1 MNLIDLKKN
10 PELIPVIEWWEKDGK
25 QTVICVLVAVA
36 AVAGWYGWKH
46 HRASERAA
54 ASAAIAE
61 ANAPADLEDAVA
73 KFSGT
78 AAEPALEIKLAKS
91 YYDDG
96 RYDEALARYEEMS
109 GKVPPEFADIP
120 VVGKAMCL
128 EALKKF
134 PEALEAFDG
143 FADQL
148 PQPVRSGKRKADHRH
163 AARSDQFTEACHKQP
178 DSVPAVPFGVENT
191 LGRTGGARGGVGE
204 HPLNLRLR
212 PEQQAGCMLC
222 QILFRSKGEIFELRE
237 AVQPFRQIPVKAGPL
252 SLHRQN
258 AVQLF
263 QLNRFD
269 LFSVQGLQALL
280 LHDEA
285 VDPTPSHAAYTPQ
298 VRAVLSLPESPYI
311 FQNSPP

>member
-61 ANAPADLEDAVA
+61 ATAPADLEEAVA
-73 KFSGT
+73 KFSGS

-143 FADQL
+143 FVEANPKSYL
-148 PQPVRSGKRKADHRH
+148 ALTAKLG
-163 AARSDQFTEACHKQP
+163 AARCVAESGDSAKALERIEALKKECEGDDAAK
-178 DSVPAVPFGVENT
+178 SRVEAAEN
-191 LGRTGGARGGVGE
+191 AIK
-204 HPLNLRLR
+204 RLAKE
-212 PEQQAGCMLC
+212 PKE
-222 QILFRSKGEIFELRE
+222 
-237 AVQPFRQIPVKAGPL
+237 
-252 SLHRQN
+252 
-258 AVQLF
+258 
-263 QLNRFD
+263 
-269 LFSVQGLQALL
+269 
-280 LHDEA
+280 
-285 VDPTPSHAAYTPQ
+285 
-298 VRAVLSLPESPYI
+298 
-311 FQNSPP
+311 

>member
-96 RYDEALARYEEMS
+96 RYEEALARYEEMS

-134 PEALEAFDG
+134 HGEAG
-143 FADQL
+143 
-148 PQPVRSGKRKADHRH
+148 RG
-163 AARSDQFTEACHKQP
+163 
-178 DSVPAVPFGVENT
+178 AVP
-191 LGRTGGARGGVGE
+191 R
-204 HPLNLRLR
+204 
-212 PEQQAGCMLC
+212 
-222 QILFRSKGEIFELRE
+222 
-237 AVQPFRQIPVKAGPL
+237 
-252 SLHRQN
+252 
-258 AVQLF
+258 
-263 QLNRFD
+263 
-269 LFSVQGLQALL
+269 
-280 LHDEA
+280 
-285 VDPTPSHAAYTPQ
+285 
-298 VRAVLSLPESPYI
+298 
-311 FQNSPP
+311 